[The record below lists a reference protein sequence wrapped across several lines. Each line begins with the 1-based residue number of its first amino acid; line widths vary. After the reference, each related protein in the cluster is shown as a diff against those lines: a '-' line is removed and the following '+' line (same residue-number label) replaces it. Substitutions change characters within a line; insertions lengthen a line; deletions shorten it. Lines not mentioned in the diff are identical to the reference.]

1 MDSSFDPFVDPLPHE
16 VPLPNAPLERVI
28 AQVRFPQVLSIS
40 KREFV
45 ASFQEAIR
53 EQYPVLQVE
62 QTQEVM
68 FGPQGTMPT
77 PPQVI
82 WRLLA
87 ADEKWRVSLA
97 LDFLAIET
105 TSYESRTDFLN
116 RFSCVL
122 AALETHVRPKIM
134 QRLGMRYID
143 RVSGE
148 PFTEIR
154 RLVRSEVLGVSAAP
168 AGQHARSAL
177 CEAVF
182 WIPDSPVRLLARW
195 GILPPNATVDPSAV
209 LPLEG
214 PSWLLDL
221 DAFSAEPRPF
231 TPSSVLSE
239 ARTLAERT
247 YAFFRW
253 AVEDEFLRTY
263 GGNA

>member
-116 RFSCVL
+116 RFSFVL

-168 AGQHARSAL
+168 AL
-177 CEAVF
+177 
-182 WIPDSPVRLLARW
+182 
-195 GILPPNATVDPSAV
+195 
-209 LPLEG
+209 
-214 PSWLLDL
+214 
-221 DAFSAEPRPF
+221 
-231 TPSSVLSE
+231 
-239 ARTLAERT
+239 
-247 YAFFRW
+247 
-253 AVEDEFLRTY
+253 
-263 GGNA
+263 